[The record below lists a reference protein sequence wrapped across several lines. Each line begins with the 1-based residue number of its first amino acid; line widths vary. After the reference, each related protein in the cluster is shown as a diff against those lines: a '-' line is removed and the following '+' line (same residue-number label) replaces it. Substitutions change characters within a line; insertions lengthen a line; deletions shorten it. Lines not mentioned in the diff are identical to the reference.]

1 MKISERPI
9 PFIFGQKGLQ
19 LVESLGCSPIAIE
32 TDSMELFQAFNV
44 IIEVWSPYAAVLAEQ
59 MVWRTN

>member
-44 IIEVWSPYAAVLAEQ
+44 IIEVWSPYA
-59 MVWRTN
+59 